1 MPAKSK
7 GNVRC
12 ASIPFLINFVL
23 MLQFLLSYIKKEELF
38 SPSEKILLAVSGG
51 IDSVVMCEL
60 FHKANLNFGIAH
72 CNFQLRGVES
82 DEDELFVEKLAEK
95 YAVPFHR
102 VSFDTSV
109 HAKKNKLSI
118 QVAARQLRYNWFEEV
133 RKQFTY
139 KFIATA
145 HHRGDSIET
154 FFINLIRGT
163 GISGLHGILP
173 KQGKII
179 RPLLFTNKNEIELFS
194 KKNKLKHREDSSN
207 SSDKYVRNKIRH
219 QVIPVLKELNPN
231 LEETINN
238 DIQHLRDVEIIF
250 KKDIENKRIK
260 IVKQEKKH
268 LTISIQK
275 LKKLFPCSIYLF
287 EFLKPYNFNS
297 TVVNEII
304 ESLDAESGKQFFS
317 ETHRLIKDREI
328 LILESRDKNQ
338 DARTKIIDPGKKFIV
353 KKNQKNLIINDF
365 ELSFSSEI
373 QNPKSRIIKSPSIA
387 CLDFEK
393 LEFPLEIRKWE
404 KGDFFYPLGM
414 KGKKL
419 VSDFFIDKK
428 LSLSQKENIWLL
440 TSKGKTVWII
450 GQRID
455 DRFKI
460 TDKTLK
466 IYFVKIVK

>member
-1 MPAKSK
+1 
-7 GNVRC
+7 
-12 ASIPFLINFVL
+12 

-194 KKNKLKHREDSSN
+194 KKNQLKYREDSSN

-231 LEETINN
+231 LEGTINN

-250 KKDIENKRIK
+250 KKEIENKRTK
-260 IVKQEKKH
+260 IVKQEKNN
-268 LTISIQK
+268 LTISIEK
-275 LKKLFPCSIYLF
+275 LKKLFPCPIYLF

-317 ETHRLIKDREI
+317 ETHRLIKDREF
-328 LILESRDKNQ
+328 LIIEPKIYSKVGSSNSN
-338 DARTKIIDPGKKFIV
+338 AKIIRIEE
-353 KKNQKNLIINDF
+353 NQKKITCTDF
-365 ELSFSSEI
+365 QLSFSSEI
-373 QNPKSRIIKSPSIA
+373 QNPKSRIIKSPSVA